1 MSRVALNWRR
11 ATKDKGYHATG
22 EERRTKPASP
32 SSQNSGYTMITH

>member
-22 EERRTKPASP
+22 EERMTKPASP
-32 SSQNSGYTMITH
+32 SSQNNGYTMITH